1 MHVTPATVVA
11 PGARWSARGATR
23 PAADPGAPPG
33 RRGRDAQAM
42 HGGGERWTIGAMAP
56 DSSPATPPRIVVVG
70 IGADGWP
77 GLGDPAREA
86 IRAAE
91 EVIGSTRQLD
101 LLPATVTGTRR
112 AWPSPIGPLVDELA
126 TRPARAICVLASGD
140 PMLHGIGATLA
151 RRLGPDAL
159 DVHPHPSALA
169 IACARL
175 GWPAADV
182 ELVSVVARPP
192 ETVARVLAP
201 GRRMVVYASGE
212 DGAAAVA
219 RVLRARGYGPS
230 RFVVLERL
238 GGPDER
244 IVEATAAA
252 WVSRWSDPLHAI
264 AIECRATRG
273 TAFHPRIPGLPDDA
287 YGGDGQLTKRHVRAL
302 TLAAL
307 APAPGQLLWDVGA
320 ASGSVGIEWLRAE
333 PSGRAIAI
341 EARSDR
347 ARQAKAN
354 ALALGVPELDVRNAH
369 APVALDGL
377 PPPDAVFIGGGL
389 STPGLVATCHA
400 ALNPGGRIVANAVT
414 LEGEQIL
421 ASAHAEHGGELARF
435 EIALAE
441 ALGDFTG
448 WRPQRPVVQWAAT
461 KR

>member
-1 MHVTPATVVA
+1 MTAAQAVHG
-11 PGARWSARGATR
+11 GAR
-23 PAADPGAPPG
+23 
-33 RRGRDAQAM
+33 
-42 HGGGERWTIGAMAP
+42 RWTIGGMP
-56 DSSPATPPRIVVVG
+56 SDVPHTGPPRIVVVG

-77 GLGDPAREA
+77 GLADAPRAA

-91 EVIGSTRQLD
+91 EVIGSARQLD
-101 LLPATVTGTRR
+101 LLPATVTAARR
-112 AWPSPIGPLVDELA
+112 AWPSPMAPLIEELA
-126 TRPARAICVLASGD
+126 TRPDRAICVLASGD

-151 RRLGPDAL
+151 RRLGPDAI

-175 GWPAADV
+175 GWPSADV
-182 ELVSVVARPP
+182 ELVSVVGRPP

-238 GGPDER
+238 GGLGER

-252 WVSRWSDPLHAI
+252 WVSRWADPLHTI
-264 AIECRATRG
+264 AIECRAVPG
-273 TAFHPRIPGLPDDA
+273 ASVHPRVPGLPDDA

-320 ASGSVGIEWLRAE
+320 ASGSIAIEWLRAE
-333 PSGRAIAI
+333 PSARAIAI
-341 EARSDR
+341 EARADR
-347 ARQAKAN
+347 ARHAKAN
-354 ALALGVPELDVRNAH
+354 ALALGVPELDVRTAT
-369 APVALDGL
+369 APAAFEGL

-389 STPGLVATCHA
+389 TAPGLLAACHA
-400 ALNPGGRIVANAVT
+400 ALNSGGRLVASAVT
-414 LEGEQIL
+414 LEGEQVL
-421 ASAHAEHGGELARF
+421 TSARAAHGGELARF

-441 ALGDFTG
+441 PLGEFTG
-448 WRPQRPVVQWAAT
+448 WRLQRPVVQWAAT

>member
-1 MHVTPATVVA
+1 MASA
-11 PGARWSARGATR
+11 P
-23 PAADPGAPPG
+23 
-33 RRGRDAQAM
+33 
-42 HGGGERWTIGAMAP
+42 
-56 DSSPATPPRIVVVG
+56 PPRIAVVG

-77 GLGDPAREA
+77 GLNDTARTA

-91 EVIGSTRQLD
+91 EVVGSQRQLD
-101 LLPATVTGTRR
+101 LLPATVTATKR
-112 AWPSPIGPLVDELA
+112 AWPSPMDPLIAELA
-126 TRPARAICVLASGD
+126 ARPPRAICVLASGD

-175 GWPAADV
+175 GWPSADV

-230 RFVVLERL
+230 RFVVLEQL
-238 GGPDER
+238 GAPGER

-252 WVSRWSDPLHAI
+252 WVSRWADPLHAI
-264 AIECRATRG
+264 AIECRAALG

-320 ASGSVGIEWLRAE
+320 ASGSIAIEWLRAE
-333 PSGRAIAI
+333 PSARAIAI
-341 EARSDR
+341 EARADR

-354 ALALGVPELDVRNAH
+354 ALALGVPELDVRTAK
-369 APVALDGL
+369 APQALDDL
-377 PPPDAVFIGGGL
+377 PSPDAIFIGGGL
-389 STPGLVATCHA
+389 TTEGLLDACHK
-400 ALNPGGRIVANAVT
+400 ALNPGGRLVANAVT
-414 LEGEQIL
+414 LEGEHVL
-421 ASAHAEHGGELARF
+421 ARARAEHGGELARF
-435 EIALAE
+435 DIALAE
-441 ALGDFTG
+441 PLGDFTG
-448 WRPQRPVVQWAAT
+448 WRQQRPVVQWAAT